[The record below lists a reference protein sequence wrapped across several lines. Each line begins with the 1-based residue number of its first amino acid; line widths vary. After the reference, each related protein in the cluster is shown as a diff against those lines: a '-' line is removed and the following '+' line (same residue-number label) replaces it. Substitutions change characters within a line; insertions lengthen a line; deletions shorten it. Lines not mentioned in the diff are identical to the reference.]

1 MTASDPPAGWSGGR
15 PFARGSFGAL
25 PMTLAIGLLLFNATN
40 WACATTQTGW
50 FCWGLATVLAL
61 VNAGCQLVS
70 DYARWRERRAGR

>member
-1 MTASDPPAGWSGGR
+1 
-15 PFARGSFGAL
+15 
-25 PMTLAIGLLLFNATN
+25 MTLAIGLLLFNATN